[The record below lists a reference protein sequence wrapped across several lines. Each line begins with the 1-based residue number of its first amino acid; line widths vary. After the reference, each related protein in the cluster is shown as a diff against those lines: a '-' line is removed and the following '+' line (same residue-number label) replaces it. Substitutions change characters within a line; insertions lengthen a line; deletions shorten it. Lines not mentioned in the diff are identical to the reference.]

1 MEANDDGWHVN
12 VALASDVGGALDDAE
27 QDEGEP
33 DLDQHAL
40 PRRQLG
46 VEHRRPER
54 FSFRLRRYPTDDTTW
69 LSCVSY
75 SGRQCCHREMMTKY
89 ES

>member
-1 MEANDDGWHVN
+1 MEADDDCWHMN

-27 QDEGEP
+27 QNEGEP

-46 VEHRRPER
+46 VKHRRPER
-54 FSFRLRRYPTDDTTW
+54 FSFRLRRHPGDGTT
-69 LSCVSY
+69 
-75 SGRQCCHREMMTKY
+75 
-89 ES
+89 